1 MNFLPEENKI
11 AIKKEYLRRLFMVA
25 SFFIFSSILIGII
38 LLSSTFLLLKGQKED
53 LERQLSLS
61 QQRLAKSEAKDTVN
75 IVQELNKKISILENG
90 QKNISEKSAI
100 IKNIISR
107 KPEKITISGFLF
119 DKNKISIQGFS
130 DRRDNMLNFINS
142 LKQEKSF
149 KKVESPISNL
159 LKEKDIEFSISI
171 EL

>member
-25 SFFIFSSILIGII
+25 GFFIFSSILISII
-38 LLSSTFLLLKGQKED
+38 LLLSTFLLLKGQKGN

-61 QQRLAKSEAKDTVN
+61 QQRLAQSEAKDTANV
-75 IVQELNKKISILENG
+75 VQELNKKISILENG
-90 QKNISEKSAI
+90 QKNIREKSAI

-107 KPEKITISGFLF
+107 KTEKIAINEFIF
-119 DKNKISIQGFS
+119 DKDRISIQGFS
-130 DRRDNMLNFINS
+130 DKRINMLDFINS

-159 LKEKDIEFSISI
+159 LKEKDIEFNISI